1 MLCCCDIVRLL
12 CRWLLSLKF
21 IFSSAPFNKELWRH
35 AERFGWSM
43 QSIHKHVYYLH
54 AALANTKVTLEDVL
68 CELADHQRESKNE
81 NSSVQRCY
89 FYNCIARTLL
99 KSEIPFMRLQQGDL
113 GHSSVNAS
121 KKGVSFYPVW
131 SGCEFVREFAKAV
144 KTGLA
149 I

>member
-1 MLCCCDIVRLL
+1 MSVAVVFEIYILGCLC
-12 CRWLLSLKF
+12 
-21 IFSSAPFNKELWRH
+21 SSAPFNKELWRH

-113 GHSSVNAS
+113 GHSSVKAL